1 MYPDRPLWRR
11 TPPAIFPVTLGVL
24 GFGLGWRGAADVLP
38 IGEEIGDLFLGGG
51 MAYYLYFLAFYMR
64 KLLARPS
71 VLFEDMQTARARA
84 GIAAA
89 GMAMM
94 LLAAALLPFGIAAPE
109 VWWVG
114 VIMQIGA
121 SIIVLHALWVEP
133 PEERHFSTFQ
143 YLTFVGP
150 LVGPVAGVPLG
161 YVWESKVMTFA
172 ALVPYTI
179 ITAGLALK
187 LLRGQGP
194 PDKLRPSLAIFLA
207 PNCLFA
213 SAFGLIG
220 IQLGYE
226 VFYWIANV
234 VALGL
239 VFLIHYMTR
248 GGWTPVWASFTFPI
262 AAFLNMQVLALHHG
276 AGLPARVGV
285 WAALILGTPV
295 ITAIAWRSNLAWVTG
310 ELAER
315 SQAAKA

>member
-1 MYPDRPLWRR
+1 MYSHRPLWRR
-11 TPPAIFPVTLGVL
+11 TPPAIFPVCLGVL
-24 GFGLGWRGAADVLP
+24 ALGLGWRGASEVLP
-38 IGEEIGDLFLGGG
+38 VAEEIGDLFLGAG
-51 MAYYLYFLAFYMR
+51 MAYYLYFLLFYLR
-64 KLLARPS
+64 KIAARPG
-71 VLFEDMQTARARA
+71 VLFEDMTTARARA

-94 LLAAALLPFGIAAPE
+94 LLAAALLPFGISAPE

-114 VIMQIGA
+114 VAMQVTA
-121 SIIVLHALWVEP
+121 SVIVLHALWVEP

-161 YVWESKVMTFA
+161 YMWESKAMTLA
-172 ALVPYTI
+172 ALLPYAL
-179 ITAGLALK
+179 ITGGLALK
-187 LLRGQGP
+187 LLRGEGP

-220 IQLGYE
+220 YHLGYE
-226 VFYWIANV
+226 IFYWIANL

-239 VFLIHYMTR
+239 VFLIPYMTR
-248 GGWTPVWASFTFPI
+248 GGWTPIWASFTFPI

-276 AGLPARVGV
+276 GGLPAEVGV
-285 WAALILGTPV
+285 WAALLIGTPV

-310 ELAER
+310 ELAQK
-315 SQAAKA
+315 SQSARC